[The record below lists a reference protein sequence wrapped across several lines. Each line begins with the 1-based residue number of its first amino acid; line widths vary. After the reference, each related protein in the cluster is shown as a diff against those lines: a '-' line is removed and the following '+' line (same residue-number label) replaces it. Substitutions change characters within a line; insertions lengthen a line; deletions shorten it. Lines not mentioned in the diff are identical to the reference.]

1 MSDLITLGWREW
13 LALPDLGLP
22 AIKAKIDTGAKT
34 SALHAFRVEPL
45 RKDGVD
51 QVRFWMHPL
60 QRNDELV
67 VECRAPLLEQR
78 EVSDSGGH
86 RELRFVIETRML
98 LAELEFSIQLTLT
111 NRDSMQFRML
121 LGREAMAGRMRV
133 DPAQSYLCPR
143 LDATAVYEL

>member
-1 MSDLITLGWREW
+1 MADLKTLGWREW
-13 LALPDLGLP
+13 LALPELGLP

-45 RKDGVD
+45 RRDGIE

-60 QRNDELV
+60 QRNDDLV
-67 VECRAPLLEQR
+67 VECRAPLLDQR

-86 RELRFVIETRML
+86 REVRFVIQTRL
-98 LAELEFSIQLTLT
+98 VLADLQCPIQLTLT

-143 LDATAVYEL
+143 LDATTLYQL